1 MARHAT
7 HTSTFQNSGS
17 WAKKLLICLHVDA
30 RNPCLS
36 VVRQDVR
43 LSPVLKLPPYVPLLS
58 STPYLYY
65 RHIYNYG
72 AMGELAVDFGI
83 INADNVEQVRLQRF
97 NLIIS
102 FPFFNFILTL
112 RLSSR
117 Y

>member
-43 LSPVLKLPPYVPLLS
+43 LSPVRARSLLP
-58 STPYLYY
+58 TYLYY

>member
-43 LSPVLKLPPYVPLLS
+43 LSPVLKRIAHSSYVPLL

-102 FPFFNFILTL
+102 C
-112 RLSSR
+112 
-117 Y
+117 